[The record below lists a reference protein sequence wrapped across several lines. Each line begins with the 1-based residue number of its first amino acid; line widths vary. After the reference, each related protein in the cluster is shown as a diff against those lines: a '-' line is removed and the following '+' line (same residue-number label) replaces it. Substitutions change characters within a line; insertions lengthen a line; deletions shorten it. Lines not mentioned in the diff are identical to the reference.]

1 MTENNNSKM
10 PIIMIG
16 HSFKYE
22 TEATLKLFFN
32 TARFSFTSDIAEAS
46 DCDYVLTEVA
56 EANSVT
62 VRVCLNGVKAE
73 KTAKLPPDAEKKDF
87 EYTICRLLFELL
99 VSKTGI
105 TPP

>member
-46 DCDYVLTEVA
+46 GSSYVLTEAA
-56 EANSVT
+56 EDGTVT
-62 VRVCLNGVKAE
+62 VCVCFDGVREE

-87 EYTICRLLFELL
+87 EYTICRLL
-99 VSKTGI
+99 
-105 TPP
+105 